1 MILYDKKSPVRWF
14 PSDSET
20 SVADMKDDPL
30 YAGMFCEQCVLMDDG
45 AGSAYSWVY
54 LSALATRYGA
64 EEGATPEET
73 LANIEAA
80 MKVPPYDPKTAT
92 DALDEQMTALSGEA
106 EPDNTVAMLAQ
117 IRAAA
122 KFAVQA
128 ADLSDSQALEV
139 SSLYPRW
146 ETGQS
151 YAVKAI
157 VRYDGHLFRCN
168 QAHTSSDV
176 NNTTVASLWNQI
188 DFDGGIE
195 VWKQPTGAHDAYA
208 KGTKVRHSGKVW
220 ESLVDGNVWEPGAA
234 GTDSLW
240 RESE

>member
-20 SVADMKDDPL
+20 SVADMKDDPR

-64 EEGATPEET
+64 EEGATDEET
-73 LANIEAA
+73 FANVLAKMAE
-80 MKVPPYDPKTAT
+80 PPYDAKAAT
-92 DALDEQMTALSGEA
+92 DAIGEQMSALSGEA
-106 EPDNTVAMLAQ
+106 AQDTSVAMLAQ
-117 IRAAA
+117 LRTAAR
-122 KFAVQA
+122 FAVQA
-128 ADLSDSQALEV
+128 ADLTDKQALEV
-139 SSLYPRW
+139 SSLYAKW
-146 ETGQS
+146 ETGVS
-151 YAVKAI
+151 YTAKQI

-208 KGTKVRHSGKVW
+208 KGTKVRHNGKVW

-240 RESE
+240 RES